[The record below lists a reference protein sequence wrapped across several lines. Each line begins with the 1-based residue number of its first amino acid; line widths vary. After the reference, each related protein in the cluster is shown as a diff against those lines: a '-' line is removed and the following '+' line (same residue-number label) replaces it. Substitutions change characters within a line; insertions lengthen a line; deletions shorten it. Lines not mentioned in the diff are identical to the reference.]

1 VRRISTR
8 SVITGTIGMTL
19 AFMGLGTTA
28 ALAATGGVIV
38 GGTTL
43 IVDGGIEND
52 RFTFTLTD
60 PGTGTVQVDS
70 TSAIT
75 PVSLESRCTNPVVGT
90 VVNDKRLV
98 CTGVARLLVRGGD
111 GNDTI
116 TNGTAFPS
124 NLQGLIGNDTLNGGI
139 GDDLINGGTGVDT
152 VNGGGGNDRF
162 FMAGEIAD
170 IVNCGDGAD
179 EATVDDSDVVNADC
193 ETILGR
199 TPTGTPPGTTPGTT
213 PGGEPVQ
220 VFPEAAAGACEA
232 ARTREGTSGRDTLEG
247 TAFGDVLI
255 GLGGADVLAGLAG
268 GDCLY
273 GGGGGDRMRGGD
285 GADFVK
291 GDAGKDQLRGNGGTD
306 RLAGDK
312 GRDVIAG
319 GGDADV
325 IAAGSGND
333 RVQGGAGDDII
344 GGGRKKDRL
353 AGGAGADQLF
363 GGAGRDA
370 INAVDGAADVVDC
383 GGGRDSARVD
393 PIDQVS
399 NCEAVTRN

>member
-1 VRRISTR
+1 MRRISTR
-8 SVITGTIGMTL
+8 SVITGTVGLTL

-28 ALAATGGVIV
+28 ALAATGGVTP

-43 IVDGGIEND
+43 IVDGVGTDID
-52 RFTFTLTD
+52 RLTFTLTD
-60 PGTGTVQVDS
+60 PATGTVRVDS
-70 TSAIT
+70 ASAATIT
-75 PVSLESRCTNPVVGT
+75 PLNLDPRCSNPVS
-90 VVNDKRLV
+90 DKSLV
-98 CTGVARLLVRGGD
+98 CTGVLRLLVRGGD
-111 GNDTI
+111 GDDTL
-116 TNGTAFPS
+116 TNATALPS
-124 NLQGLIGNDTLNGGI
+124 NLQGQVGNDTLNGGS
-139 GDDLINGGTGVDT
+139 GDDLLNGGTGVDT
-152 VNGGGGNDRF
+152 VNGNGGNDQF
-162 FMAGEIAD
+162 FMQGEIAD

-179 EATVDDSDVVNADC
+179 TATVDDSDVVNADC

-199 TPTGTPPGTTPGTT
+199 TPTGAPPGTTPGTT

-319 GGDADV
+319 GLDADV

-333 RVQGGAGDDII
+333 RASGGGGDDII

-353 AGGAGADQLF
+353 AGGAGVDQLF

-370 INAVDGAADVVDC
+370 INAVDGVADVVDC

-393 PIDQVS
+393 SVDQVS